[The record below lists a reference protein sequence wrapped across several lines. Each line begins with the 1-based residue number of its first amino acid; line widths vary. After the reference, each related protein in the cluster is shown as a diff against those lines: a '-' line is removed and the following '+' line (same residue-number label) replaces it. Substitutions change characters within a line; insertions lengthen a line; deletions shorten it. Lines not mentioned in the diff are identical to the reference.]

1 MISSSL
7 CSSSISDAGI
17 AIVLPFVAFRY
28 KLSVPAHLIARK
40 FGDNQYTIIGCS
52 LQTSAQHRHIPI
64 LTVIKTQKL
73 AQSLCA
79 APPENASIMVL
90 FCKFLKA
97 ILADHTQAQTKART
111 FLTSISAFPWY
122 TPHHSHRLCRSPT
135 NNRFLSPGPGP
146 GPGPLFLS
154 RPPWKLSQS
163 ATPLYLH
170 ENAVVFPK
178 VHSFD
183 LLRSTPPLP
192 LRFPDPVPSISTNPS
207 LFHTFVNLP
216 NFISFS
222 RLLSGPLLA
231 WMISNELYTPAI
243 VGLALSGATDWL
255 DGHVARKMKIDSVV
269 GSYLDP
275 LADKVL
281 IGCVVLA
288 MVHKDLLHPGLVS
301 LVVFRDVFLVGGAVF
316 LRANSLGWKWKSW
329 FDFFNLDGTARQK
342 VEPLLLSKVNTVFQ
356 LALVA
361 AALLQPEFGTTETQP
376 YITYMSY
383 LVAST
388 TVATTAA
395 YGAQYFR
402 RFAVVSNSV

>member
-1 MISSSL
+1 
-7 CSSSISDAGI
+7 
-17 AIVLPFVAFRY
+17 
-28 KLSVPAHLIARK
+28 
-40 FGDNQYTIIGCS
+40 
-52 LQTSAQHRHIPI
+52 
-64 LTVIKTQKL
+64 
-73 AQSLCA
+73 
-79 APPENASIMVL
+79 MVL
-90 FCKFLKA
+90 FRKFLKA

-281 IGCVVLA
+281 IGCVALA

-316 LRANSLGWKWKSW
+316 LRANSLGWKLVC
-329 FDFFNLDGTARQK
+329 FFNLDGTARQK

>member
-1 MISSSL
+1 M
-7 CSSSISDAGI
+7 
-17 AIVLPFVAFRY
+17 
-28 KLSVPAHLIARK
+28 
-40 FGDNQYTIIGCS
+40 
-52 LQTSAQHRHIPI
+52 
-64 LTVIKTQKL
+64 
-73 AQSLCA
+73 
-79 APPENASIMVL
+79 MVL
-90 FCKFLKA
+90 FRKFLKA
-97 ILADHTQAQTKART
+97 ILADNTQTQTQTQTKART
-111 FLTSISAFPWY
+111 FLTSIYAFPWY
-122 TPHHSHRLCRSPT
+122 APHHNNRHSRST
-135 NNRFLSPGPGP
+135 NNYRFLSPGPGP
-146 GPGPLFLS
+146 GPGSGPLFLT

-163 ATPLYLH
+163 ATPLYFH

-178 VHSFD
+178 VHPFN
-183 LLRSTPPLP
+183 LLRYAPPLPLP
-192 LRFPDPVPSISTNPS
+192 LRFPDPVPSVSTNPS
-207 LFHTFVNLP
+207 LFHSFVNLP

-231 WMISNELYTPAI
+231 WMISNEFYTPAF

-255 DGHVARKMKIDSVV
+255 DGYVARKMKIDSVV

-281 IGCVVLA
+281 IGCVALA

-342 VEPLLLSKVNTVFQ
+342 VEPLLLSKEEHKFEQVNTVFQ

-361 AALLQPEFGTTETQP
+361 AALLQPEFGTQETQP
-376 YITYMSY
+376 YITYLSY

-395 YGAQYFR
+395 YGAQFR

>member
-1 MISSSL
+1 
-7 CSSSISDAGI
+7 
-17 AIVLPFVAFRY
+17 
-28 KLSVPAHLIARK
+28 
-40 FGDNQYTIIGCS
+40 
-52 LQTSAQHRHIPI
+52 
-64 LTVIKTQKL
+64 
-73 AQSLCA
+73 
-79 APPENASIMVL
+79 MVL
-90 FCKFLKA
+90 FRKFIKA
-97 ILADHTQAQTKART
+97 ILADNTQTQTKART
-111 FLTSISAFPWY
+111 FLTSIYAFPWY
-122 TPHHSHRLCRSPT
+122 APHHNNRHSLST
-135 NNRFLSPGPGP
+135 NNYRFLSPGPGP
-146 GPGPLFLS
+146 GSGPLFLT

-178 VHSFD
+178 VHPFN
-183 LLRSTPPLP
+183 LLRYAPPLPLPLPLP
-192 LRFPDPVPSISTNPS
+192 LRFPDPVPSVSTNPS
-207 LFHTFVNLP
+207 LFHSFVNLP

-231 WMISNELYTPAI
+231 WMISNEFYTPAF

-255 DGHVARKMKIDSVV
+255 DGYVARKMKIDSVV

-281 IGCVVLA
+281 IGCVALA

-361 AALLQPEFGTTETQP
+361 AALLQPEFGTQETQP
-376 YITYMSY
+376 YITYLSY

-395 YGAQYFR
+395 YGTQYFR